1 MQHATKLKLSLYRH
15 KTLSTCS
22 PLARFIFPGLKLLAG
37 SGRRLKYDLAWIQ
50 SELLPYEKLDVRG
63 VGALIQELLDAG
75 VIVLVREGRREF
87 LAIQSIG
94 PHGLMKD
101 HDE

>member
-1 MQHATKLKLSLYRH
+1 MSNAAKVKRSLYRN
-15 KTLSTCS
+15 KALAACS

-37 SGRRLKYDLAWIQ
+37 SGRRLRADWAWIQ
-50 SELLPYEKLDVRG
+50 AELLPYERL
-63 VGALIQELLDAG
+63 E
-75 VIVLVREGRREF
+75 VREVKGLIEELIGAGAIAEVHEGHRVF

-94 PHGLMKD
+94 PHGFEKD